1 MLSEVLA
8 DILNLSVTI
17 QQIPAPTFHEVR
29 RTAFIQERFLQ
40 EDLVDVSVDEIG
52 NVYGCFP
59 GTGNM
64 PPVVV
69 SAHTDTV
76 FPLSV
81 DLKTSYDDAK
91 IFGPGI
97 GDNSVGVASLLGLIW
112 CLKGRSAEREKLQKP
127 GCSNLDGDVWVVA
140 NVGEEGLG
148 DLRGMRAIIDRFGS
162 SPTAYIILEGMALGQ
177 IYHRGL
183 GVRRYRI
190 TSRTQGGHS
199 WVDFGRP
206 SAINEIAKFI
216 NHLTSIPIPERPRTT
231 LNVGVIH
238 GGTSVN
244 TIAPEA
250 SIELDLRSESKQ
262 VLSTLVAQVEMLVN
276 KLNRPE
282 VAFSYEVIGDRPV
295 GEISPNH
302 PLIRLAKQSL
312 EDVGIEPCLNIG
324 STDANIPLSRG
335 LPAVCLGLTTGGGA
349 HTVEEYI
356 NTKPLEQGI
365 KQLIAVVEG
374 MLVKEATD
382 T

>member
-1 MLSEVLA
+1 MLSDVLA
-8 DILNLSVTI
+8 NILDLSVTI
-17 QQIPAPTFHEVR
+17 QQIPAPTFHEER
-29 RTAFIQERFLQ
+29 RTAFIQELFLQ

-59 GTGNM
+59 GMGNLS
-64 PPVVV
+64 PVVV

-81 DLKTSYDDAK
+81 DLKPSYDGAK
-91 IFGPGI
+91 IYGPGI

-112 CLKGRSAEREKLQKP
+112 CLKERSAERGKLQKP
-127 GCSNLDGDVWVVA
+127 SCSNLCGDVWVIA

-148 DLRGMRAIIDRFGS
+148 DLSGMRAVIDRFGN

-177 IYHRGL
+177 VYHRGL

-190 TSRTQGGHS
+190 TAQTQGGHS

-206 SAINEIAKFI
+206 SAITEIAKFI
-216 NHLTSIPIPERPRTT
+216 NHLISIPIPERPRTT

-262 VLSTLVAQVEMLVN
+262 VLSTLVAQVEMFVN
-276 KLNRPE
+276 KSNRPE
-282 VAFSYEVIGDRPV
+282 IGFSYEVIGDRPV
-295 GEISPNH
+295 GEISPDH

-312 EDVGIEPCLNIG
+312 EGVGIEPCLNIG
-324 STDANIPLSRG
+324 STDANIPLSLG

-349 HTVEEYI
+349 HTVDEYI

-374 MLVKEATD
+374 MLVNEAED
-382 T
+382 I

>member
-8 DILNLSVTI
+8 NILDLSVAI
-17 QQIPAPTFHEVR
+17 QQIPAPTFHEER
-29 RTAFIQERFLQ
+29 RTAFIQELFLQ

-59 GTGNM
+59 GTGKM

-81 DLKTSYDDAK
+81 DLKTSCVDAK
-91 IFGPGI
+91 IYGPGI

-112 CLKGRSAEREKLQKP
+112 CLKGRSAERGKLQKP
-127 GCSNLDGDVWVVA
+127 GCSNLCGDVWVVA

-177 IYHRGL
+177 VYHRGL

-216 NHLTSIPIPERPRTT
+216 DYLISIPIPERPRTT
-231 LNVGVIH
+231 LNVGVIR

-250 SIELDLRSESKQ
+250 SIELDLRSESEQ

-276 KLNRPE
+276 KSNRPE
-282 VAFSYEVIGDRPV
+282 VGFSYEVIGDRPV
-295 GEISPNH
+295 GEISPEH

-349 HTVEEYI
+349 HTIDEYI
-356 NTKPLEQGI
+356 NTKPLKQGI

-374 MLVKEATD
+374 MLVKEAAD
-382 T
+382 I

>member
-8 DILNLSVTI
+8 DILDLSVTI
-17 QQIPAPTFHEVR
+17 QQIPAPTFHEER
-29 RTAFIQERFLQ
+29 RTAFIQELFLQ
-40 EDLVDVSVDEIG
+40 EDLVNVSVDEMG

-59 GTGNM
+59 GIGNM

-91 IFGPGI
+91 IYGPGI

-112 CLKGRSAEREKLQKP
+112 CLKGRSAEQGKLQKP
-127 GCSNLDGDVWVVA
+127 GCSNLCGDVWVVA

-177 IYHRGL
+177 VYHRGL

-216 NHLTSIPIPERPRTT
+216 DYLISIPIPERPRTT
-231 LNVGVIH
+231 LNVGVIR

-262 VLSTLVAQVEMLVN
+262 VLSMLIAQVEMLVN
-276 KLNRPE
+276 KSNRPE
-282 VAFSYEVIGDRPV
+282 VVFLYEVIGDRPV
-295 GEISPNH
+295 GEISPEH

-324 STDANIPLSRG
+324 STDANIPLSCG

-349 HTVEEYI
+349 HTVDEYI

-374 MLVKEATD
+374 ILV
-382 T
+382 

>member
-1 MLSEVLA
+1 MLSPILD

-17 QQIPAPTFHEVR
+17 QQIPAPTFHEEH
-29 RTAFIQERFLQ
+29 RTAFMHERFL
-40 EDLVDVSVDEIG
+40 EEGLVDVSVDEIG

-59 GTGNM
+59 GIGNK

-69 SAHTDTV
+69 SAHIDTV
-76 FPLSV
+76 FPLSIN
-81 DLKTSYDDAK
+81 LKSSSDETR

-112 CLKGRSAEREKLQKP
+112 CLKERCAERGKLHKS
-127 GCSNLDGDVWVVA
+127 GYSDLCGDVWFIA

-148 DLRGMRAIIDRFGS
+148 DLRGMRAVIDHFGS
-162 SPTAYIILEGMALGQ
+162 NPGAYIILEGMALGQ
-177 IYHRGL
+177 VYHRGL
-183 GVRRYRI
+183 GVKRYRI
-190 TSRTQGGHS
+190 SAKTQGGHS

-216 NHLTSIPIPERPRTT
+216 DHLISIPVPERPRTT
-231 LNVGVIH
+231 LNVGVIR

-250 SIELDLRSESKQ
+250 CIELDLRSESKQ
-262 VLSTLVAQVEMLVN
+262 ILSKLAAQVEMLVN
-276 KLNRPE
+276 TFKRPG
-282 VAFSYEVIGDRPV
+282 VGFSYELIGNRPV
-295 GEISPNH
+295 GEISPDH

-324 STDANIPLSRG
+324 STDANIPLSLG
-335 LPAVCLGLTTGGGA
+335 LPAVCLGLTTGGAA
-349 HTVEEYI
+349 HTVDEYI
-356 NTKPLEQGI
+356 NTKPLELGI
-365 KQLIAVVEG
+365 KQLISVVEG
-374 MLVKEATD
+374 MLLEIASD